1 MLYPHAFAHAYT
13 FVSVAR
19 TLLSR
24 TILHCALQ
32 VLAAGG
38 NKYRS
43 SATEARGTAVPHYRT
58 LSAALEGEKDARLVY
73 VGTPPSTHSAL
84 VCEALAAGRH
94 VLMEKPLAASAID
107 ADAIVSAAD
116 ASCGESRVIHDR
128 TANTSSTDTCLLKSH
143 QQRVHTRF
151 GLNHI
156 TLTPHTSPCY
166 GPCVVAPQRRRDC
179 L

>member
-1 MLYPHAFAHAYT
+1 VLYPHSHAFAHAYT
-13 FVSVAR
+13 FVSAAR
-19 TLLSR
+19 TLLNR
-24 TILHCALQ
+24 VILHCALQ

-58 LSAALEGEKDARLVY
+58 LSAALEGEKDAGLVY

-116 ASCGESRVIHDR
+116 ASYGESRVIHDR
-128 TANTSSTDTCLLKSH
+128 TANTSTDTCLLKSH
-143 QQRVHTRF
+143 QQRV
-151 GLNHI
+151 
-156 TLTPHTSPCY
+156 TL
-166 GPCVVAPQRRRDC
+166 ALD
-179 L
+179 